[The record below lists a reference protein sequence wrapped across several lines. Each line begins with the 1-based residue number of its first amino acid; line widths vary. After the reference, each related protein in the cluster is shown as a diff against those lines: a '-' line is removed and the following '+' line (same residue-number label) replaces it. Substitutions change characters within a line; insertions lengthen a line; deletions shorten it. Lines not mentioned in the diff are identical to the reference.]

1 MLIKNT
7 NKIEVYFVIS
17 FTGSFSLADR
27 ILIQLLC
34 EVEPDVITEHYN
46 EIIAGKSKNA
56 DAYVAV
62 MWALIQPVGT
72 LEKRLEGF
80 LIFICLFVRAI
91 EHYFQFIFN
100 IFNLSSCLFHI
111 DVILMLLR
119 MFWKFLANYLYK
131 QLLFLF
137 SVVVK

>member
-17 FTGSFSLADR
+17 FTGSFTLADR

-80 LIFICLFVRAI
+80 LIFYLFICEGYKMKHLAMKGSYYKNNVWCGTLFSI
-91 EHYFQFIFN
+91 YFQYFQFIK
-100 IFNLSSCLFHI
+100 LS
-111 DVILMLLR
+111 
-119 MFWKFLANYLYK
+119 
-131 QLLFLF
+131 F
-137 SVVVK
+137 SY